1 MRIVFSMDE
10 IKNMDLLYT
19 WTEEYSEEVGLTG
32 TVEHYHGYDY
42 CKAIIDALADWQ
54 EKKCIGCRDRIANE
68 VFALI
73 SSTGVE
79 YSVSF
84 GISTYKTRSEQK
96 IARLEVSITT
106 QNAANLDPQDAGQ
119 QNVATQTA
127 EHQDV
132 NVVTPAVYDQKLEDL
147 KIELKNK
154 LLDDWQ
160 MCTWLV
166 DEQATKLCKDVYEK
180 AYTIENNLRAF
191 ASKVLIH
198 FLGVNWIQRAGFEKP
213 ADSVMALKGEFVQRV
228 PAFDNINTDFLS
240 MTLETLVG
248 VMFEGKVYNEEFVL
262 GRKDYDTLQKMTANK
277 APHTNIAD
285 FIQKHRTVDKEIWE
299 DLFVLF
305 IDDPDVFKSA
315 AHSFIG
321 DRNHVAHSKVLS
333 WSAYQV
339 ILRDFQTMED
349 QIRLADNKFAEKET
363 SEELLA
369 TWVAESEADE
379 AEEYDERYEREY
391 FRDRLAGETGLDI
404 LDESAIADWFDEVLY
419 DLYSDVYQHYHLD
432 VCRELSDFKTPS
444 EWSEVFSV
452 SCPVDDGLRI
462 IVTSVYSIDDG
473 LGEDSTC
480 YIVAKN
486 SAGEELCKVELHFHN
501 GDGYEGE
508 EGVME
513 ATDDTVYD
521 ASELDDFKEEL
532 ISAID
537 DLNPYPDKA
546 DAYAYENK
554 GEATY
559 TVDFQCE
566 QCGEYGVS
574 IDEEFL
580 PIGKCCYCGYEHELV
595 QCNRCGEIVSED
607 VIENGFCPTCS
618 AYIDKQ

>member
-1 MRIVFSMDE
+1 MRIVFSMDG
-10 IKNMDLLYT
+10 IKNMDLLCT

-42 CKAIIDALADWQ
+42 CKAIIDALTDWQ
-54 EKKCIGCRDRIANE
+54 EKKYIGCRERIANE

-73 SSTGVE
+73 SSTGAE
-79 YSVSF
+79 YTVSF

-106 QNAANLDPQDAGQ
+106 QDVDAQNSEQ
-119 QNVATQTA
+119 QNVDSPNPDSQNSAPQNP
-127 EHQDV
+127 DI
-132 NVVTPAVYDQKLEDL
+132 YDQKLEDL

-154 LLDDWQ
+154 LLNDWQ

-198 FLGVNWIQRAGFEKP
+198 FLGVNWIQRAGFEKT
-213 ADSVMALKGEFVQRV
+213 AESVTALKEKFFQRV

-248 VMFEGKVYNEEFVL
+248 VMFEGKVYNEAFVL

-285 FIQKHRTVDKEIWE
+285 FIQKHRTVDKEIWK
-299 DLFVLF
+299 DLFVPF
-305 IDDPDVFKSA
+305 IDDPEAFKSA
-315 AHSFIG
+315 AHSFIE

-339 ILRDFQTMED
+339 ILRDFQTMEK
-349 QIRLADNKFAEKET
+349 QIRLAESKFEERET
-363 SEELLA
+363 SEKLLA
-369 TWVAESEADE
+369 TWIAESEAE
-379 AEEYDERYEREY
+379 QYDEQYEREY
-391 FRDRLAGETGLDI
+391 FRDRLAGETGIDI
-404 LDESAIADWFDEVLY
+404 LDERAIADWFDEVLH

-432 VCRELSDFKTPS
+432 VCRELSDFSTPS
-444 EWSEVFSV
+444 EGDEVFSI
-452 SCPVDDGLRI
+452 SCPVDDDLRI
-462 IVTSVYSIDDG
+462 VVIAEYSIDDD
-473 LGEDSTC
+473 LGEDGTC
-480 YIVAKN
+480 CIVAKDGN
-486 SAGEELCKVELHFHN
+486 GELVCKAEIHFHN
-501 GDGYEGE
+501 GNGYEGE
-508 EGVME
+508 EGLME
-513 ATDDTVYD
+513 ADDDTVYD
-521 ASELDDFKEEL
+521 ASEMDDFMEEL

-537 DLNPYPDKA
+537 ELNPYPAKA

-559 TVDFQCE
+559 TADFPCE

-574 IDEEFL
+574 VNEELL
-580 PIGKCCYCGYEHELV
+580 PVGKCCYCGYEHELV
-595 QCNRCGEIVSED
+595 QCHRCGELVSED
-607 VIENGFCPTCS
+607 VVENGFCPTCS
-618 AYIDKQ
+618 SYIDKQ